1 MKKISLLVLAI
12 LLCGIMLSSCA
23 QKTIPQLESQ
33 EVTANNSANEDPVNV
48 KNDVIEG
55 ESDHKMTEGSDDG
68 GQGMEGGPEDFER
81 YYPDALF
88 DSYILSKIVTWDEI
102 YAAEDAL
109 LSENAYFYNEQL
121 PPLYLMIR
129 QLQISKED
137 FVRANNET
145 KEINAKQNSEQT
157 VYSDA
162 QIELLF
168 GNTDTETIQSTLKL
182 DTAFLYE
189 GRLYNIYE
197 LSALDASRLGE
208 MASKGDLDQYLN
220 NLHVLA
226 EKENLVSRKLL
237 SDRATAIKAKLET

>member
-1 MKKISLLVLAI
+1 MKKIAFLVLAI
-12 LLCGIMLSSCA
+12 LLCGIVLSSCA
-23 QKTIPQLESQ
+23 QKAIPQSESQ
-33 EVTANNSANEDPVNV
+33 EVTADNSANEDPVNV

-55 ESDHKMTEGSDDG
+55 EPGHEITKESEAG
-68 GQGMEGGPEDFER
+68 GQGTGSGSEDFER
-81 YYPDALF
+81 YYPDELF

-137 FVRANNET
+137 FVRVNTET
-145 KEINAKQNSEQT
+145 KEINAERNSEQD

-168 GNTDTETIQSTLKL
+168 GNHDIETIQSTLKL
-182 DTAFLYE
+182 DTAFLY
-189 GRLYNIYE
+189 GGKLYTIYE
-197 LSALDASRLGE
+197 LSALDASQLKE

-220 NLHVLA
+220 NLKVLA
-226 EKENLVSRKLL
+226 EKENRVS
-237 SDRATAIKAKLET
+237 

>member
-1 MKKISLLVLAI
+1 MKKTVFLVLAI
-12 LLCGIMLSSCA
+12 LLCSVALSSCA
-23 QKTIPQLESQ
+23 QKTISQSESQ
-33 EVTANNSANEDPVNV
+33 AIAADNSANKDSVSV
-48 KNDVIEG
+48 KDDVTGG
-55 ESDHKMTEGSDDG
+55 EPNHKITEESEDG
-68 GQGMEGGPEDFER
+68 GQGTGGDPEDFER

-129 QLQISKED
+129 QLHISKED
-137 FVRANNET
+137 FVRVNTET
-145 KEINAKQNSEQT
+145 KEINAERNSEQD

-168 GNTDTETIQSTLKL
+168 GNHDIETIQSTLKL
-182 DTAFLYE
+182 DTTFLY
-189 GRLYNIYE
+189 GGKLYTIYE
-197 LSALDASRLGE
+197 LSALDSPQLKE
-208 MASKGDLDQYLN
+208 MASKGDLEKYLN

-226 EKENLVSRKLL
+226 ENENHASRKLL
-237 SDRATAIKAKLET
+237 TDSAAAIKAKLET